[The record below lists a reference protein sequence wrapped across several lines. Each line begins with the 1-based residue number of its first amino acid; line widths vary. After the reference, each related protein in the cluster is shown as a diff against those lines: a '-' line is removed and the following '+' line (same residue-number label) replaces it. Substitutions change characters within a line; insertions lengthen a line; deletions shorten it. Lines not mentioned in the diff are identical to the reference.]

1 MLNLKNV
8 IGATIMATAAFA
20 GTASVSATDLTG
32 WAQNAAEAVD
42 AKMTYPTMAMNRN
55 HEGGATL
62 KVTVNRD
69 GDLIASKVISRVGRS
84 SLTSAAR
91 SLVKRADFPALPR
104 DFAGNQ
110 LTFALKLSYG
120 IAATQT
126 ESYKM
131 KHFGT
136 VSTEELASSSN
147 GPLSA
152 SVSILTSSGE

>member
-8 IGATIMATAAFA
+8 IGATIMATTAFA
-20 GTASVSATDLTG
+20 GATSVSASDLTG

-42 AKMTYPTMAMNRN
+42 DKMTYPSMALSRN
-55 HEGGATL
+55 QEGGATL
-62 KVTVNRD
+62 KVTVDRE
-69 GDLIASKVISRVGRS
+69 GDLIASKVISRVGSS

-91 SLVKRADFPALPR
+91 SLVKKADFPALPR
-104 DFAGNQ
+104 DFAGNE
-110 LTFALKLSYG
+110 LTFALKLNYG
-120 IAATQT
+120 IAATSS
-126 ESYKM
+126 ESYTM

-152 SVSILTSSGE
+152 SVSILTSAGD